1 MKKYLLLLILCVQA
15 GFLTAQ
21 KNVVDKIV
29 AIVGEEI
36 ILKSDIENAYLQ
48 ELVKRIP
55 GILYD
60 AENGKLSYNGKII
73 QEINVNG

>member
-36 ILKSDIENAYLQ
+36 ILKSDIKMPICKNKGKALYLP
-48 ELVKRIP
+48 LPTTRPSFWK
-55 GILYD
+55 
-60 AENGKLSYNGKII
+60 NN
-73 QEINVNG
+73 